1 MAAFFDITDWQ
12 EKIHYQTGGTRS
24 KAVVENPKDNV
35 LYFFKKSIPKYRHE
49 FWSEII
55 ASEIGTELGFNLL
68 RYDIASKNNEIGC
81 ISKLMIDIN
90 YEQLT
95 EGINFLQGYDNAYMP
110 EEKES
115 YDKYTFHFIVK
126 ALHEYNLE
134 KTIPYLIKTIIF
146 DSIIGNGDRHQE
158 NWGYIINTK
167 VKNLKFNN
175 RLMNKPSFK
184 RFVKTFLFIR
194 FIRTFITNKV
204 RMYQLEKIIEDYKG
218 IYSPIYDNGS
228 CLGRELEDEKI
239 DQLLK
244 NRKMLNDYVLKGTS
258 EIRWDGPKL
267 KHFELIKQIKVEYHD
282 VVQTTI
288 SNVIKNFNEQ
298 KIRKIVLDID
308 KNLPENLIEHKL
320 PDNRKELIINLIT
333 LRIERLKELQQ

>member
-1 MAAFFDITDWQ
+1 MADFFDISDWQ

-24 KAVVENPKDNV
+24 KAIVENPNNNT
-35 LYFFKKSIPKYRHE
+35 LYFFKKSIPKYKHE

-55 ASEIGTELGFNLL
+55 ASEIGVELGFNLL
-68 RYDIASKNNEIGC
+68 RYDIARKNNEIGC
-81 ISKLMIDIN
+81 ISKLMIDI
-90 YEQLT
+90 ELQQLT
-95 EGINFLQGYDNAYMP
+95 EGINFLQGYDSTYIP

-115 YDKYTFHFIVK
+115 YEKYSFHFIIS

-134 KTIPYLIKTIIF
+134 KTIPDLIKTIIF

-158 NWGYIINTK
+158 NWGYIINTR
-167 VKNLKFNN
+167 VKDLKLNN
-175 RLMNKPSFK
+175 RLMNSPTFK
-184 RFVKTFLFIR
+184 RFIKTFLFIR
-194 FIRTFITNKV
+194 FIRTFISNKV
-204 RMYQLEKIIEDYKG
+204 RMYQLEKLIEEYKG
-218 IYSPIYDNGS
+218 VYSPIYDSGS
-228 CLGRELEDEKI
+228 CLGRELEDDKI

-244 NRKMLNDYVLKGTS
+244 DKKMLNSYIMKGTS

-267 KHFELIKQIKVEYHD
+267 KHFELIQKIKIEYQETVKTIIH
-282 VVQTTI
+282 VVL
-288 SNVIKNFNEQ
+288 KNFNEQ

-333 LRIERLKELQQ
+333 LRVERLKELQ

>member
-1 MAAFFDITDWQ
+1 MAEFYNISNWQ
-12 EKIHYQTGGTRS
+12 EKFHYQTKGTRS
-24 KAVVENPKDNV
+24 KAIVENPQNES
-35 LYFFKKSIPKYRHE
+35 LYFFKKSIIKYKHE

-68 RYDIASKNNEIGC
+68 KYDIASKNGEIGC

-90 YEQLT
+90 YQQLT
-95 EGINFLQGYDNAYMP
+95 EGIDFLQGYDYTYIP
-110 EEKES
+110 EHKES
-115 YDKYTFHFIVK
+115 YNRYTFHFIVN
-126 ALHEYNLE
+126 ALHEYKLE
-134 KTIPYLIKTIIF
+134 KTVPDLIKTIIF

-167 VKNLKFNN
+167 VKDLKFNN
-175 RLMNKPSFK
+175 RLMDSVAFK
-184 RFVKTFLFIR
+184 RFVKTFLFVR

-204 RMYQLEKIIEDYKG
+204 RLYQLEKIIEDYKG
-218 IYSPIYDNGS
+218 IYSPIYDSGS
-228 CLGRELEDEKI
+228 CLGRELDDDKI
-239 DQLLK
+239 
-244 NRKMLNDYVLKGTS
+244 NDYLKSKELLDAYISKGTS

-267 KHFELIKQIKVEYHD
+267 KHFDLIKRINEEYTD
-282 VVQTTI
+282 VVKNTI
-288 SNVIKNFNEQ
+288 STVLKNFNEQ

-333 LRIERLKELQQ
+333 LRIERLKDLQ

>member
-1 MAAFFDITDWQ
+1 MADFYDISNWQ
-12 EKIHYQTGGTRS
+12 EKFHYQTKGTRS
-24 KAVVENPKDNV
+24 KAIVENPQNES
-35 LYFFKKSIPKYRHE
+35 LYFFKKSIVKYKHE

-68 RYDIASKNNEIGC
+68 KYDIASKKGEIGC

-90 YEQLT
+90 YQQLT
-95 EGINFLQGYDNAYMP
+95 EGIDFLQGYDYTYIP
-110 EEKES
+110 EHKES
-115 YDKYTFHFIVK
+115 YNKYTFHFIVN
-126 ALHEYNLE
+126 ALHEYKLE
-134 KTIPYLIKTIIF
+134 KTVPDLIKTIIF

-167 VKNLKFNN
+167 VKDLKFNN
-175 RLMNKPSFK
+175 RLMDSAAFK

-204 RMYQLEKIIEDYKG
+204 RLYQLEKIIEDYKG
-218 IYSPIYDNGS
+218 IYSPIYDSGS
-228 CLGRELEDEKI
+228 CLGRELDDDKI
-239 DQLLK
+239 
-244 NRKMLNDYVLKGTS
+244 NDYLKSNELLNAYISKGPS

-267 KHFELIKQIKVEYHD
+267 KHFDLIKQINEEYPD
-282 VVQTTI
+282 VVKNTI
-288 SNVIKNFNEQ
+288 SNVLKNFNEQ

-320 PDNRKELIINLIT
+320 PDNRKKLIINLIT
-333 LRIERLKELQQ
+333 LRIERLKELQ